1 MIGRSVV
8 IDGGKSKT
16 AAALIDERGTVL
28 ASATGAG
35 LAMIGEPGGREAL
48 TNSLADTLDS
58 LGATDSAYDTA
69 VFGLNGVH
77 APSPDTDAAA
87 AVLRSLV
94 KADRYTVMSDG
105 VLGYVGAI
113 GPGPGVAVTVGT
125 GTVILA
131 VGRDG
136 HAERVDGDGPLLGDR
151 GSGYAIGL
159 AGLREG
165 MRVLGGLEG
174 SVELAE
180 QVRGEY
186 GSTDSAVRI
195 IHSSPTPT
203 RLIAAFSRNVARAAR
218 DGDRAALGLWRDAAT
233 DLALGVAAAARRA
246 GLTGAPFAVACSG
259 GLFAAEDLLLGPL
272 ADELGRVAPDA
283 RMQPAIGGALAGGA
297 ILALSPEPV
306 LAGICSW
313 YGDDD

>member
-16 AAALIDERGTVL
+16 AAALIDERGSVL
-28 ASATGAG
+28 ASRMGAG

-48 TNSLADTLDS
+48 TISLADTLNS
-58 LGATDSAYDTA
+58 LDAAGAAYDTA

-87 AVLRSLV
+87 AVLRSLL
-94 KADRYTVMSDG
+94 KADRYAVMSDG

-113 GPGPGVAVTVGT
+113 GAGPGVAVTAGT
-125 GTVILA
+125 GAVILA
-131 VGRDG
+131 VGSDG
-136 HAERVDGDGPLLGDR
+136 RAERVDGDGPLLGDR

-174 SVELAE
+174 SAQLAA
-180 QVRGEY
+180 QLRQEY
-186 GSTDSAVRI
+186 GSADSAVRI

-218 DGDRAALGLWRDAAT
+218 DGDRVALGLWRDAAT
-233 DLALGVAAAARRA
+233 DLALGVAAGARRA
-246 GLTGAPFAVACSG
+246 GLTGAPFAAACSG
-259 GLFAAEDLLLGPL
+259 GLFAAEDLLLDPL

-283 RMQPAIGGALAGGA
+283 RLQPAAGGA
-297 ILALSPEPV
+297 IAGGTILALAPQPM

-313 YGDDD
+313 YGVDG